1 MFISSIKMKGRSDKR
16 KEIIQTLDGISDQ
29 VRQKKGCLNAKSY
42 QAIDNEDIFYL
53 VEEWKTQQDMDEY
66 MNSKLFAALLGIK
79 TILVEK
85 PEIKILIEDGFHK
98 HIKNRKQID
107 FKNH

>member
-1 MFISSIKMKGRSDKR
+1 MFISSIRMKGLSNKR
-16 KEIIQTLDGISDQ
+16 KEIIQTLNGISGQ
-29 VRQKKGCLNAKSY
+29 ARLKKGCLNAKSY
-42 QAIDNEDIFYL
+42 QDIDDQDAFYL

-85 PEIKILIEDGFHK
+85 PEIKILVEDGFHK
-98 HIKNRKQID
+98 NTKKRKRTD
-107 FKNH
+107 S